1 MNVLSALAHAFQP
14 SPIALDAAT
23 IERRRLY
30 AEALDA
36 ARNAS
41 SDLSSEPDADAF
53 DAQCRRVRE
62 SHYVNA
68 PSDVFHV
75 C

>member
-1 MNVLSALAHAFQP
+1 MNVLSALAHTFQP
-14 SPIALDAAT
+14 MPVPLDAAT

-36 ARNAS
+36 ARNAPPE
-41 SDLSSEPDADAF
+41 DIDPEADAF

-62 SHYVNA
+62 SHYVNQPA
-68 PSDVFHV
+68 DVFHV